1 MPNLTRKQSEV
12 LSHLIEKHRAGAPPP
27 GLETLCGWLGVR
39 SRGSMHRHVQALVSA
54 GLVEPMGGQQR
65 GIRLTPQASGQ
76 DEGVPLLGRIAAG
89 RPIEAIED
97 PERIDVPAW
106 LRGRGDCYALRVAGD
121 SMIDN
126 GILDGDWVV
135 IESRSHARNGEVVV
149 ALIDCTEATLK
160 RIEQRHDAC
169 VLIPANPALEP
180 ITYDPDRVQI
190 QGVVVAQM
198 RSYH

>member
-1 MPNLTRKQSEV
+1 
-12 LSHLIEKHRAGAPPP
+12 
-27 GLETLCGWLGVR
+27 
-39 SRGSMHRHVQALVSA
+39 MHKHVQALVAA
-54 GLVEPMGGQQR
+54 GLVEPLGGQQR
-65 GIRLTPQASGQ
+65 GIRLTAQASTQEDGL
-76 DEGVPLLGRIAAG
+76 PLLGRIAAG

-97 PERIDVPAW
+97 SERIDVPAW
-106 LRGRGDCYALRVAGD
+106 LRGRGDCYVLKVTGD
-121 SMIDN
+121 SMIDD

-149 ALIDCTEATLK
+149 ALIDDTEATLK
-160 RIEQRHDAC
+160 RIQQRRDAC

-180 ITYDPDRVQI
+180 MTYHPDRIRI